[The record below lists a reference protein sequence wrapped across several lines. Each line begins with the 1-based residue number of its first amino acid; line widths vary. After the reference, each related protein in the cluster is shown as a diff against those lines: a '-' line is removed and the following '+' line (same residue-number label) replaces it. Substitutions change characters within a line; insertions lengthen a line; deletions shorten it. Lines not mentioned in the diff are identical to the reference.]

1 MSLVSMFKRR
11 QFLYAAVGS
20 TCALTCKKLFAGS
33 DIGGEFQ
40 STSSFEAAARNT
52 SGLAAGSRYPHLL
65 SPLKIRNKMLKNRM
79 IHTMGFPQH
88 LNGPEAWPPEIYR
101 EYYARFAR
109 NGAAIVVVPPV
120 VVAENVG
127 KSGYGYREG
136 PWSKEG
142 RYGDDLRRATQDRFD
157 TSNPA
162 CENYLDQM
170 VASVHAYGSLVSE
183 IGMVSNLKDGTV
195 EDAVASAK
203 ALEDKGVDVILMPS
217 SPAASYGPG
226 AQAEK
231 AASFDDP
238 EFVRL
243 NIERME
249 AIKKATNQII
259 SMKINVTST
268 AEAVAIAK
276 IYDGVLDILQFRK
289 GMEPAPWDSPVMD
302 IAKAIRDSGS
312 KIYLAPNGGFQDLD
326 ENERYLASGVIDL
339 ITMCRAWLADFDYG
353 QKAYEGR
360 GEDVVP
366 CIQCFKCHGQ
376 VMPGARGRLDIGP
389 WISVCSVNPRLGLDP
404 AVRVIAPPAVRKRVA
419 VIGGGPAGMV
429 AAITASERGHKV
441 TLYEKDNVLGG
452 LLKHSDF
459 TPYPEGL
466 GLLRKYKD
474 YLIRQVK
481 KAGVEV
487 FLNKAVTAEMMKAKG
502 YDAIV
507 AAVGVEAGTHRIPG
521 ADGKNVYSLVDV
533 YSREKELGKSVVVA
547 GGGTFGVVTAMF
559 LARCGHNVTVL
570 TSDKELVTEKRIGFE
585 LKHKQLEQFTYVV
598 EAVPTRISDGIL
610 RYKDAGGNEKS
621 IHPDSIVLYAGLVPR
636 QNEALSFSNA
646 GARAFFSVGDCT
658 GECGNLQKTVRNAY
672 FSATQF

>member
-11 QFLYAAVGS
+11 QFLCAAVGS

-33 DIGGEFQ
+33 EIGGAFQ
-40 STSSFEAAARNT
+40 STSSSAAAARST

-65 SPLKIRNKMLKNRM
+65 SPLRIRNKVLKNRM

-88 LNGPEAWPPEIYR
+88 LNGPEPWPPDIYR

-120 VVAENVG
+120 VVAEKVG
-127 KSGYGYREG
+127 MPGYGYRG
-136 PWSKEG
+136 SSWSKEG

-170 VASVHAYGSLVSE
+170 VASAHAYGSLISE

-195 EDAVASAK
+195 EDAVASAR
-203 ALEDKGVDVILMPS
+203 ALEEKGVDVILMPS

-231 AASFDDP
+231 AAPFDDP
-238 EFVRL
+238 AFLRR
-243 NIERME
+243 NIDRME
-249 AIKKATNQII
+249 AIRKATNQII

-276 IYDGVLDILQFRK
+276 IYDGVLDVLQFRR
-289 GMEPAPWDSPVMD
+289 GLEPAPWDSPVIE
-302 IAKAIRDSGS
+302 IAKAIRDSGA

-326 ENERYLASGVIDL
+326 ENEKYLASGVVDL

-376 VMPGARGRLDIGP
+376 VMPGAAGRLDIGP
-389 WISVCSVNPRLGLDP
+389 WVSVCTVNPKLGLDP
-404 AVRVIAPPAVRKRVA
+404 AVRVIAPAAVQKRVA

-429 AAITASERGHKV
+429 AATTAAERGHKV
-441 TLYEKDNVLGG
+441 ALYEKENALGG
-452 LLKHSDF
+452 LLRHSDF

-474 YLIRQVK
+474 YLIRQVH
-481 KAGVEV
+481 KAGIEV
-487 FLNKAVTAEMMKAKG
+487 ILNKAITAETLKAKG
-502 YDAIV
+502 YDVIV
-507 AAVGVEAGTHRIPG
+507 AAVGAEPATHRIQG

-533 YSREKELGKSVVVA
+533 YSRERELGKSVVVV

-559 LARCGHNVTVL
+559 LARSGHSVTVL

-585 LKHKQLEQFTYVV
+585 LKYKELKNFDYVLK
-598 EAVPTRISDGIL
+598 AVPIRISDGIL
-610 RYKDAGGNEKS
+610 SYKDADGNEKS
-621 IHPDSIVLYAGLVPR
+621 IHPDSIVLYSGLVPR
-636 QNEALSFSNA
+636 QDEALRFSNA

-658 GECGNLQKTVRNAY
+658 GECGNLQKAVRNAY